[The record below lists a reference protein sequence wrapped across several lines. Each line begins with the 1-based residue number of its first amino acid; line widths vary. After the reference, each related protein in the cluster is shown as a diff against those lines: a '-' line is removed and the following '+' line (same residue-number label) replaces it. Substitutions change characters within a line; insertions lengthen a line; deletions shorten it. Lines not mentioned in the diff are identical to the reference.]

1 MAYFENIIKRLE
13 TNLKVHVH
21 GTYHARTE
29 IDSVLFWNTNT
40 SHTQHPEG
48 NILYL
53 CDAAH
58 FHGVPADEYILV
70 VNYPDCELPAGCLCI
85 SQTVALDEVFNQIQT
100 VILEH
105 HLLKCK
111 EEELFRTL
119 QHNNG
124 LQGITNIAYTHLNN
138 PITICDTS
146 FSVLAA
152 SPQVAGDTNLEE
164 KDGRLFV
171 KDSKFQNML
180 DTKLVKK
187 IYSTTVPFI
196 TYIEDYPFQWVY
208 QSIRIRHSVVGY
220 VCVREI
226 QKDFV
231 EEDLEYIDMFCH
243 VIAIEMQR
251 EMSFQTNT
259 RLNYEYFLTELLEG
273 HFSRKEYILN
283 NMIQLGHQPGKYY
296 FLLVIDEAPDNHNS
310 GIQLKNLYQ
319 QVLTILPNSMAVF
332 FYGKLTVLLPT
343 DSYKPFSDKTLT
355 KFYAF
360 LQFHQLYAYV
370 SFPYENIAESHI
382 FYKQAAFLSS
392 FYSEHT
398 LTPEDYIVYYRNHFL
413 QHTFALCKDFTTLK
427 STIHPDIYKIIRHD
441 QTQNTDYANTLKT
454 YLMNGRN
461 AVRASEELHIHKST
475 FFYRLNK
482 MEELFD
488 LDMIREETMVAY
500 EYSFILMDYLEK
512 SKL

>member
-1 MAYFENIIKRLE
+1 MVCY
-13 TNLKVHVH
+13 
-21 GTYHARTE
+21 
-29 IDSVLFWNTNT
+29 
-40 SHTQHPEG
+40 
-48 NILYL
+48 
-53 CDAAH
+53 
-58 FHGVPADEYILV
+58 
-70 VNYPDCELPAGCLCI
+70 YPSI
-85 SQTVALDEVFNQIQT
+85 SQIPEVDKLPRYPLDEVFNQIQT

-119 QHNNG
+119 QHNSG

-152 SPQVAGDTNLEE
+152 SPQVTGDTNLEE

-180 DTKLVKK
+180 DTKIVKK
-187 IYSTTVPFI
+187 IYSTNVPFI
-196 TYIEDYPFQWVY
+196 TYIEDYPFKWVF
-208 QSIRIRHSVVGY
+208 QSIRIQHSVVGY
-220 VCVREI
+220 VCIREI

-231 EEDLEYIDMFCH
+231 EEDLDYIDMFCH

-251 EMSFQTNT
+251 EMNFQTNT

-273 HFSRKEYILN
+273 HFDQKEYILN
-283 NMIQLGHQPGKYY
+283 NIIQLGHQPSKYY
-296 FLLVIDEAPDNHNS
+296 FLLVID
-310 GIQLKNLYQ
+310 
-319 QVLTILPNSMAVF
+319 
-332 FYGKLTVLLPT
+332 
-343 DSYKPFSDKTLT
+343 
-355 KFYAF
+355 
-360 LQFHQLYAYV
+360 
-370 SFPYENIAESHI
+370 FPYENIAESHI
-382 FYKQAAFLSS
+382 FYKQTDFLSS

-398 LTPEDYIVYYRNHFL
+398 LIPEDYIVYYRNHFL